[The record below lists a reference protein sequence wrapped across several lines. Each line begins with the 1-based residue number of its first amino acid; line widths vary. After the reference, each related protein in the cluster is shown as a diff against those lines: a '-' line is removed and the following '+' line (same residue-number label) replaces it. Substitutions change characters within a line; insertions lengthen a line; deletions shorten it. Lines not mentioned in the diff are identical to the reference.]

1 MKKLKLRLAGW
12 REIPIHKDIQQTVAR
27 LKQTSNGKYLLQGL
41 SFNKYGD
48 RSNAI
53 GKRFGRL
60 KTELGYG
67 PDYVFHSL
75 RRAFSTQLEN
85 AGVERT
91 TVARLMGHELGDQ
104 TFGGYSDGLHFE
116 KFQNA
121 IDNISYNTG

>member
-1 MKKLKLRLAGW
+1 M
-12 REIPIHKDIQQTVAR
+12 
-27 LKQTSNGKYLLQGL
+27 

-60 KTELGYG
+60 KTRLGFG
-67 PDYVFHSL
+67 SDYVFHSF

-85 AGVERT
+85 AGIERT
-91 TVARLMGHELGDQ
+91 TVARLMGHELGDE

-116 KFQNA
+116 KLKLA
-121 IDNISYNTG
+121 VANIRY

>member
-1 MKKLKLRLAGW
+1 
-12 REIPIHKDIQQTVAR
+12 
-27 LKQTSNGKYLLQGL
+27 L

-60 KTELGYG
+60 KAALGYG

-104 TFGGYSDGLHFE
+104 TFGGYSDGLYFDRLHE
-116 KFQNA
+116 AVGK
-121 IDNISYNTG
+121 IDYSSRISLLATR